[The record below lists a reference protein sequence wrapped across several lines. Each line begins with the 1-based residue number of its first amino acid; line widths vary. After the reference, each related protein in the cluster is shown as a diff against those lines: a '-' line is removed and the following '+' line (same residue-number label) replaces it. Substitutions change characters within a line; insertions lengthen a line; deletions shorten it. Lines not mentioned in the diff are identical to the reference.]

1 MNEENLIVEYEA
13 LRRRECELIEQLNV
27 VDARLIEIE
36 GQLPDEYTFPGD
48 RPLQTSRQ
56 TSS

>member
-1 MNEENLIVEYEA
+1 MDEETLIAEYEA
-13 LRRRECELIEQLNV
+13 LRRRERELVEQLNA

-36 GQLPDEYTFPGD
+36 DKLPAEYTFPGD

>member
-1 MNEENLIVEYEA
+1 MNDENLIIEYET
-13 LRRRECELIEQLNV
+13 LRRRECELIEQINA

-48 RPLQTSRQ
+48 LSLDG
-56 TSS
+56 